1 MAATRTMI
9 FIPAAPLQL
18 ARRGTAGRCG
28 EFMLISADGWETGAQ
43 NTISRLKFIRFNSF
57 ELFYMITGGTEV
69 LAKDFWLIL

>member
-1 MAATRTMI
+1 MAATCTVI

-43 NTISRLKFIRFNSF
+43 AQNTISRLKFISVNS
-57 ELFYMITGGTEV
+57 IV
-69 LAKDFWLIL
+69 LSYSI

>member
-1 MAATRTMI
+1 MI
-9 FIPAAPLQL
+9 FIPAAPSQL

-43 NTISRLKFIRFNSF
+43 NTISRLKFISVNSIVSF